1 MKGLTADVK
10 RDMARVLTDGVG
22 RGLNPRDI
30 ARNLTDQTGIEK
42 RRANRIARTEV
53 TTALRR
59 AKWDED
65 QEANDLYGLKTL
77 LVHIS
82 ALSPTTRH
90 THAVR
95 HAHLYTNEEVRDWYS
110 KDANSINC
118 KCTQQ
123 SVLVDEEGKPIY
135 PDTITKLKQEY
146 KTMQARGYAW
156 AEK

>member
-1 MKGLTADVK
+1 ADVK

-22 RGLNPRDI
+22 RGLNPLDI
-30 ARNLTDQTGIEK
+30 ARNLTAQTGIEK

-65 QEANDLYGLKTL
+65 QEANDLFGLKTL

-95 HAHLYTNEEVRDWYS
+95 HAHLYTNEEVREWYA

-118 KCTQQ
+118 KCSQQ
-123 SVLVDEEGKPIY
+123 SVLVDDDGRPQF
-135 PDTITKLKQEY
+135 PDTITKIKQEY
-146 KTMQARGYAW
+146 KSMQARGYAW

>member
-1 MKGLTADVK
+1 
-10 RDMARVLTDGVG
+10 MARVLTDGVG
-22 RGLNPRDI
+22 RGLNPREV
-30 ARNLTDQTGIEK
+30 ARNLTEQVGIEK

-65 QEANDLYGLKTL
+65 NEAQELYGLKTRQL
-77 LVHIS
+77 HIS
-82 ALSPTTRH
+82 ALSPTTRQ
-90 THAVR
+90 THAAR
-95 HAHLYTNEEVRDWYS
+95 HAHLYTNEEVREWYA
-110 KDANSINC
+110 KGANSINC

-123 SVLVDEEGKPIY
+123 SVLVDDKGDPVY

-156 AEK
+156 SKG